1 MSVIVLRNR
10 RASGFFRWKELRPM
24 IMAFLLAAGGLLDV
38 AAELVAHRREHL
50 LGKGVRLARAEARIE
65 GGGEDVAGD
74 GLLDRRHDRPPPL
87 AGVRHDAS
95 VVRER
100 RVLGQRLRREVEE
113 PGADDG
119 AAAPQ
124 LRDVRDVEVVPQLLR
139 QVLRARVLEDVEPLR
154 VRLHQTVLD
163 PVVDHLDEMAGTRGP
178 AVEVAVLRGF
188 ALRLA
193 PWRARDGPHP
203 GSERPKDRIE
213 ALDNRPVAA
222 DHEAVTALEPPD
234 AAARADIDVV
244 YPPLA
249 ERPAPAHV
257 VLEVGVAAV
266 DERVAGTEPPGEVHH
281 DLLGRRTRRHH
292 HPRDA
297 GRRELRH
304 EVVER
309 HGADRALA
317 RELLDDLRVPR
328 PRDDLVATPHEPT
341 RHVPAHP
348 SQAHHPDLH
357 DVRPP
362 HRVPLSVESSTST
375 SGNPAIRPNV
385 SFSPPGQRLEP
396 PTPSRSARVKP
407 PRRTP
412 SATRRRRPMRPT
424 WPSA

>member
-24 IMAFLLAAGGLLDV
+24 IMAFLLAAGGLRDV
-38 AAELVAHRREHL
+38 AAELGAHRREPL
-50 LGKGVRLARAEARIE
+50 LRKGVRLARAEARIE
-65 GGGEDVAGD
+65 ARGEDVAGT
-74 GLLDRRHDRPPPL
+74 GLLDRRHDRQPPL

-139 QVLRARVLEDVEPLR
+139 QLLRARVLEDVEPLR

-178 AVEVAVLRGF
+178 AVEVAVLRGS

-203 GSERPKDRIE
+203 GANLPETRTRRSTTAP
-213 ALDNRPVAA
+213 APP

-244 YPPLA
+244 YPPL
-249 ERPAPAHV
+249 
-257 VLEVGVAAV
+257 
-266 DERVAGTEPPGEVHH
+266 
-281 DLLGRRTRRHH
+281 
-292 HPRDA
+292 
-297 GRRELRH
+297 
-304 EVVER
+304 
-309 HGADRALA
+309 
-317 RELLDDLRVPR
+317 
-328 PRDDLVATPHEPT
+328 
-341 RHVPAHP
+341 
-348 SQAHHPDLH
+348 
-357 DVRPP
+357 
-362 HRVPLSVESSTST
+362 
-375 SGNPAIRPNV
+375 
-385 SFSPPGQRLEP
+385 
-396 PTPSRSARVKP
+396 
-407 PRRTP
+407 
-412 SATRRRRPMRPT
+412 
-424 WPSA
+424 